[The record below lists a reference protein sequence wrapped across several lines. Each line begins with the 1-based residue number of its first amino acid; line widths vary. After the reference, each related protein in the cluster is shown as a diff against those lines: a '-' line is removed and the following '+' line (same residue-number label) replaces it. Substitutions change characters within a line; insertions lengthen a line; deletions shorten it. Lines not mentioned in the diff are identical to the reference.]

1 MPSTMARVLD
11 NPFEGWVTLK
21 EAGEIVNRDHSTI
34 RYWADTGKITCFRIG
49 TGSVRV
55 VNVEEVQEYSNQSY
69 RVDRPKSN
77 KRNLNR

>member
-34 RYWADTGKITCFRIG
+34 RYWADTGKITSYRIG

-77 KRNLNR
+77 QKKSE

>member
-1 MPSTMARVLD
+1 MLGTTTKALD

-21 EAGEIVNRDHSTI
+21 EAGEIVNRDHSTV
-34 RYWADTGKITCFRIG
+34 RYWADTGKITCYRIG

-69 RVDRPKSN
+69 RVARPKN
-77 KRNLNR
+77 GQKKTE

>member
-34 RYWADTGKITCFRIG
+34 RYWADTGKITSYRIG

-69 RVDRPKSN
+69 RVDRPKG
-77 KRNLNR
+77 NRKKSE

>member
-34 RYWADTGKITCFRIG
+34 RYWADTGKITSYRIG

-69 RVDRPKSN
+69 RVDRPKSSQ
-77 KRNLNR
+77 KKSE

>member
-1 MPSTMARVLD
+1 MLSTVARVLD

-34 RYWADTGKITCFRIG
+34 RYWADTGKITSYRIG

-77 KRNLNR
+77 QTKSE